1 VNAPSKAP
9 PVLENTPHR
18 DWESFHCEVVRGRG
32 YGAQWHFHPEHQ
44 LTLVLRSHGHR
55 VVGDSIAPLSAGDL
69 VLVGGNVPHVWHQDP
84 EAARGPRDAV
94 HAIVV
99 RFRHDFLGG
108 DFLHK
113 PEMQPL
119 RELLRRAQRG
129 LQVTGR
135 TRQAVAKRMQEL
147 AQSSSMARVIH
158 LLAILDELAR
168 SKELKPLASAKFLPE
183 LQAGDQDRMSR
194 VLRHIHTHLMDDI
207 AREDVAERAS
217 LSAGAF
223 SRFFKTR
230 TGKTL
235 PQYVNELRIGRAC
248 SRLAD
253 TDDKISDIALDC
265 GFANLSGFN
274 RQFQRVTGMTPRKY
288 RADFQRSARAA

>member
-1 VNAPSKAP
+1 MRAATKTQ

-18 DWESFHCEVVRGRG
+18 EWESFHCEVVRGRG

-44 LTLVLRSHGHR
+44 LTLVLRSRGHR
-55 VVGDSIAPLSAGDL
+55 VVGDSIAPLAAGDL
-69 VLVGGNVPHVWHQDP
+69 VLVGGNVPHVWHQDSSD
-84 EAARGPRDAV
+84 ARGSREAV

-99 RFRHDFLGG
+99 RFRDDFLGD

-129 LQVTGR
+129 LHVRGR
-135 TRQAVAKRMQEL
+135 TRQAVARRLQEL
-147 AQSSSMARVIH
+147 AQASGLQRIIQ
-158 LLAILDELAR
+158 LLAVLDELAH
-168 SKELKPLASAKFLPE
+168 SKELRPLASANFMPE
-183 LQAGDQDRMSR
+183 LHAGDQDRMSR
-194 VLRHIHTHLMDDI
+194 VLRHIQAHLMEDI
-207 AREDVAERAS
+207 SRDEVAARAS

-248 SRLAD
+248 SRLAE

-265 GFANLSGFN
+265 GFDNLSGFN
-274 RQFQRVTGMTPRKY
+274 RQFQRITGMTPRAY
-288 RADFQRSARAA
+288 RGKFYSAMRAE